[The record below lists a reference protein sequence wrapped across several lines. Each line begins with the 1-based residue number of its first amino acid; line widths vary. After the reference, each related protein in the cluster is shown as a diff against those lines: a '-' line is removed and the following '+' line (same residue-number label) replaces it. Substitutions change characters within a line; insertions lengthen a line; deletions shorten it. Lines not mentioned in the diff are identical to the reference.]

1 MGKDT
6 DELFSELT
14 KAKTDKELKTF
25 YERNEEELQHPDA
38 VACLEQLFA
47 KHKLKKADV
56 ILNTGL
62 ERTFA
67 YHLLAG
73 RKTFT
78 RDKLLIFAIA
88 AHLYLQG
95 FFATRRV
102 GVLHNVDYSF
112 LKGQIETHC
121 QWHVKTNL
129 LSNGIDKFVQLW
141 NSFDVVRQGN
151 LSFYRRICLYVSH
164 LLLI

>member
-1 MGKDT
+1 MSKDT

-14 KAKTDKELKTF
+14 KAKTEKELKTF

-38 VACLEQLFA
+38 VTYLEQLLE
-47 KHKLKKADV
+47 KHKIKKADV

-78 RDKLLIFAIA
+78 REKLLIFAIA
-88 AHLYLQG
+88 AQLSIEETQTLLKYAGEGKLY
-95 FFATRRV
+95 ARDTRDGMV
-102 GVLHNVDYSF
+102 IHALNHKLD
-112 LKGQIETHC
+112 I
-121 QWHVKTNL
+121 WKTNDL
-129 LSNGIDKFVQLW
+129 LREMELPEFVLA
-141 NSFDVVRQGN
+141 G
-151 LSFYRRICLYVSH
+151 
-164 LLLI
+164 

>member
-14 KAKTDKELKTF
+14 KAKTDRELKTF

-88 AHLYLQG
+88 AQLTIEETQTLLKYAGEGKLYARDARDGMVIHASWTYGKQTNCSGKWTCRNLCWQG
-95 FFATRRV
+95 EKKTPTLCRR
-102 GVLHNVDYSF
+102 
-112 LKGQIETHC
+112 
-121 QWHVKTNL
+121 
-129 LSNGIDKFVQLW
+129 NGRIVQ
-141 NSFDVVRQGN
+141 SIIF
-151 LSFYRRICLYVSH
+151 
-164 LLLI
+164 

>member
-25 YERNEEELQHPDA
+25 YERNEEELQHPNA

-88 AHLYLQG
+88 AHLTIDETQTLLKYAGGCPGRDGDPRPEPQAG
-95 FFATRRV
+95 HMENKRTAPGNGPAGICAGRV
-102 GVLHNVDYSF
+102 KRKRPHYAGVTEESCSL
-112 LKGQIETHC
+112 
-121 QWHVKTNL
+121 
-129 LSNGIDKFVQLW
+129 
-141 NSFDVVRQGN
+141 
-151 LSFYRRICLYVSH
+151 
-164 LLLI
+164 

>member
-25 YERNEEELQHPDA
+25 YERNEEELQHPNA

-88 AHLYLQG
+88 AHL
-95 FFATRRV
+95 TI
-102 GVLHNVDYSF
+102 D
-112 LKGQIETHC
+112 ETQTLPRASC
-121 QWHVKTNL
+121 MPGMPGTGW
-129 LSNGIDKFVQLW
+129 
-141 NSFDVVRQGN
+141 
-151 LSFYRRICLYVSH
+151 
-164 LLLI
+164 

>member
-88 AHLYLQG
+88 AQLTIEETQTLLKYAGEGKLYARDARDGMVIHALNHKLDPEPQAG
-95 FFATRRV
+95 YMENKRTAP
-102 GVLHNVDYSF
+102 GNGPENHA
-112 LKGQIETHC
+112 EA
-121 QWHVKTNL
+121 L
-129 LSNGIDKFVQLW
+129 LSA
-141 NSFDVVRQGN
+141 
-151 LSFYRRICLYVSH
+151 RRKEW
-164 LLLI
+164 

>member
-1 MGKDT
+1 MSKDT

-14 KAKTDKELKTF
+14 KAKSDKELKKF

-38 VACLEQLFA
+38 ATYLEQLFE
-47 KHKLKKADV
+47 KHKMKKADV

-73 RKTFT
+73 RKVFT

-88 AHLYLQG
+88 AQLSIEETQALLKYASAGKLYARDARDSIVIHALNHK
-95 FFATRRV
+95 
-102 GVLHNVDYSF
+102 LN
-112 LKGQIETHC
+112 I
-121 QWHVKTNL
+121 WKTNDL
-129 LSNGIDKFVQLW
+129 LCEMGLHEFALV
-141 NSFDVVRQGN
+141 G
-151 LSFYRRICLYVSH
+151 
-164 LLLI
+164 

>member
-38 VACLEQLFA
+38 ATYLEQLFA

-56 ILNTGL
+56 IFNTGL

-73 RKTFT
+73 
-78 RDKLLIFAIA
+78 
-88 AHLYLQG
+88 
-95 FFATRRV
+95 
-102 GVLHNVDYSF
+102 
-112 LKGQIETHC
+112 
-121 QWHVKTNL
+121 
-129 LSNGIDKFVQLW
+129 
-141 NSFDVVRQGN
+141 
-151 LSFYRRICLYVSH
+151 
-164 LLLI
+164 

>member
-14 KAKTDKELKTF
+14 KAKTDRELKTF

-56 ILNTGL
+56 IFNTGL

-88 AHLYLQG
+88 AHLTIEETQTL
-95 FFATRRV
+95 
-102 GVLHNVDYSF
+102 
-112 LKGQIETHC
+112 LKYAGEGKLYARDARDGMVIHALNHKLDI
-121 QWHVKTNL
+121 WKTNEL
-129 LSNGIDKFVQLW
+129 LREMDLPEFVLA
-141 NSFDVVRQGN
+141 G
-151 LSFYRRICLYVSH
+151 
-164 LLLI
+164 

>member
-1 MGKDT
+1 MSKDN

-14 KAKTDKELKTF
+14 KAKTEKDLKSF

-38 VACLEQLFA
+38 VKYLELLFE
-47 KHKLKKADV
+47 KHKIKKADV

-88 AHLYLQG
+88 AQLTIEEAQTLLKYAGEGKLYARDARDGMVIHALNHK
-95 FFATRRV
+95 
-102 GVLHNVDYSF
+102 LD
-112 LKGQIETHC
+112 I
-121 QWHVKTNL
+121 WKTNEML
-129 LSNGIDKFVQLW
+129 
-141 NSFDVVRQGN
+141 REMN
-151 LSFYRRICLYVSH
+151 LPEFALAG
-164 LLLI
+164 

>member
-14 KAKTDKELKTF
+14 KAKSDNELRKF

-38 VACLEQLFA
+38 VSFLKQLFV
-47 KHKLKKADV
+47 KHNLKKADV
-56 ILNTGL
+56 IVKTGL

-73 RKTFT
+73 SKTFT

-88 AHLYLQG
+88 AQLTIDETQTLLKYAGEGKLYARDARDGMIIHALNHK
-95 FFATRRV
+95 
-102 GVLHNVDYSF
+102 LD
-112 LKGQIETHC
+112 I
-121 QWHVKTNL
+121 WKTNIL
-129 LSNGIDKFVQLW
+129 LEEMDLPE
-141 NSFDVVRQGN
+141 
-151 LSFYRRICLYVSH
+151 LM
-164 LLLI
+164 LIG

>member
-56 ILNTGL
+56 IFNTGL
-62 ERTFA
+62 ERTFS
-67 YHLLAG
+67 YHLG
-73 RKTFT
+73 RIKENGLTKCIKT
-78 RDKLLIFAIA
+78 LCQ
-88 AHLYLQG
+88 AH
-95 FFATRRV
+95 FICS
-102 GVLHNVDYSF
+102 NDYF
-112 LKGQIETHC
+112 
-121 QWHVKTNL
+121 
-129 LSNGIDKFVQLW
+129 
-141 NSFDVVRQGN
+141 
-151 LSFYRRICLYVSH
+151 
-164 LLLI
+164 